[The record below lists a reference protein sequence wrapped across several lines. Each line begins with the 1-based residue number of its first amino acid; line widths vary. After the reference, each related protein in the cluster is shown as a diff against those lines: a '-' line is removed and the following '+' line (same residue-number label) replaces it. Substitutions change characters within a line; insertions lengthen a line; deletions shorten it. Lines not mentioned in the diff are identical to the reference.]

1 MHKAARVGGEEMAD
15 YKALAQ
21 RWFTEVM
28 NEGKLEVIDE
38 ICSQNFVDHDPLPG
52 TSPDF
57 AGLKDFVTQVRSA
70 FPDIETTAEDILVE
84 GDRLAVRSTIRGTH
98 KGDFMGIPASGKKVE
113 VSNYDFVRFENDQAA
128 EQWGSI
134 DSAALM
140 EQIGATPAAA

>member
-1 MHKAARVGGEEMAD
+1 MAD

-38 ICSQNFVDHDPLPG
+38 ICSQDFVDHDPLPG

-128 EQWGSI
+128 EHWGTI

>member
-1 MHKAARVGGEEMAD
+1 
-15 YKALAQ
+15 
-21 RWFTEVM
+21 
-28 NEGKLEVIDE
+28 
-38 ICSQNFVDHDPLPG
+38 
-52 TSPDF
+52 
-57 AGLKDFVTQVRSA
+57 VTQVRSA

-128 EQWGSI
+128 EHWGTI